1 MPRKSATL
9 IAKRSCAGLTKALH
23 DSSGDGRVRT
33 QRIADCVGG
42 WLEGEAQEVRDGFNR
57 DLKKFRAGL
66 DKVGRELEWLGSK
79 LRR

>member
-1 MPRKSATL
+1 L

-23 DSSGDGRVRT
+23 DSSGDDRART

-42 WLEGEAQEVRDGFNR
+42 WLEGEAQEVRDGLNR
-57 DLKKFRAGL
+57 ELKEFRAGL
-66 DKVGRELEWLGSK
+66 DKVGRELEWLGRK